1 MCDLF
6 VLVCDLLFYCAFLCF
21 SVRPVTA
28 ITRGKVHHNFTMSK
42 IQTNPQQTK
51 SKAQDIGLIELKIR
65 SLQLGSKNIPS
76 NFLVC
81 ANIFIG

>member
-1 MCDLF
+1 
-6 VLVCDLLFYCAFLCF
+6 
-21 SVRPVTA
+21 
-28 ITRGKVHHNFTMSK
+28 MSK

-81 ANIFIG
+81 ANIFIGWWIGIKLAEFKISFSACSKFFAISCNEADWAAAFK